1 MSAWKCSIELV
12 TRLCIG
18 REQKLGPSDRS
29 NVAGANSTIKRD
41 LRVGYV

>member
-18 REQKLGPSDRS
+18 REQKLGQVIAPMLLGLIQQL
-29 NVAGANSTIKRD
+29 NET
-41 LRVGYV
+41 YV